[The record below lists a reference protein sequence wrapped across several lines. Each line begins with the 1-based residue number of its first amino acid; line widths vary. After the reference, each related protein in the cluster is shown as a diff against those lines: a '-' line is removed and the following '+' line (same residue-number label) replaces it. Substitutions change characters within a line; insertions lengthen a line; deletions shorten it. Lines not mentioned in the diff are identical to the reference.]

1 MNINLLGSPI
11 PDSFIAEEH
20 LEKQV
25 MPPVN
30 SQVVINE
37 SDIDSDAG
45 QKRKASKEEEKKNE

>member
-45 QKRKASKEEEKKNE
+45 QKRKASKEEEK

>member
-1 MNINLLGSPI
+1 MNINLLGFPI
-11 PDSFIAEEH
+11 PDSFIAEEN
-20 LEKQV
+20 LEKKV

-45 QKRKASKEEEKKNE
+45 QKRKASKEEEK